1 MRSGMHG
8 CDPAN
13 TKSRTIK
20 NSHYQKGL
28 KTAERC
34 IVSGQSPHWNSRQ
47 QGQLLSLLPYM
58 LVGQRIN
65 S

>member
-1 MRSGMHG
+1 MCSGMHG
-8 CDPAN
+8 YDPAN
-13 TKSRTIK
+13 TESRTIK
-20 NSHYQKGL
+20 NSHYHKEL

-34 IVSGQSPHWNSRQ
+34 IVSGQSPHRNSRQ
-47 QGQLLSLLPYM
+47 QGQLLSLLPFM